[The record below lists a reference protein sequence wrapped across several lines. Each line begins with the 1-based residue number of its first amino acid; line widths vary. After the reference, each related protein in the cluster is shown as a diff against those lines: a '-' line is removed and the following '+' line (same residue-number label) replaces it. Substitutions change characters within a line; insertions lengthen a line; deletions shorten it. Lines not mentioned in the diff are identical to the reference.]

1 MCCSYVQSVPT
12 LLPKSMVDRLLEEA
26 SAVIV
31 SPQIKQI
38 VKEVK
43 IYLRDEVE
51 PSGVHIIKILLLHL
65 RDAEFFCGVRVYNT
79 LDLHNTGFK

>member
-1 MCCSYVQSVPT
+1 
-12 LLPKSMVDRLLEEA
+12 MVDRLLEEA

-51 PSGVHIIKILLLHL
+51 PSGVHIINILLLPHL
-65 RDAEFFCGVRVYNT
+65 RDAELIVTYVCII
-79 LDLHNTGFK
+79 L

>member
-1 MCCSYVQSVPT
+1 VCCSYVQSVPT

-51 PSGVHIIKILLLHL
+51 PSGVHNNLLLHL
-65 RDAEFFCGVRVYNT
+65 RNAEFFCVAYVCII
-79 LDLHNTGFK
+79 L

>member
-1 MCCSYVQSVPT
+1 
-12 LLPKSMVDRLLEEA
+12 MVDRLLEEA

-51 PSGVHIIKILLLHL
+51 PSGVHIINILLLHL
-65 RDAEFFCGVRVYNT
+65 RDAEFFLWRTCA
-79 LDLHNTGFK
+79 